1 MGSDKLKSAADAAG
15 YAMVNPEDFAGD
27 PRPQLIL
34 KAPTSDQPTNQPNSK
49 AQSRWWPSFDILSM
63 SGGKATA

>member
-27 PRPQLIL
+27 PRPQFIL
-34 KAPTSDQPTNQPNSK
+34 KTPPAEQSTDQPKSAP
-49 AQSRWWPSFDILSM
+49 QSRWWPSLDIFSL